1 LISINQDWKEIMP
14 NRRWLAREQLEY
26 YLVYLLLAYLRLI
39 MIAGLLLLV
48 YAIATMFMNLSTGIM
63 ISIPA
68 IYLLM
73 LSNSCMLNFTLP
85 DWERGLERSGVRTV
99 DFSIK
104 TSDK

>member
-1 LISINQDWKEIMP
+1 MP

-63 ISIPA
+63 VSIPA

-73 LSNSCMLNFTLP
+73 LSNSCKVALYTARLGAWVGTLCSR
-85 DWERGLERSGVRTV
+85 D
-99 DFSIK
+99 D
-104 TSDK
+104 